1 MEEAMDWLYL
11 IGRTLFAMVFIGSGF
26 GHFSQANQMA
36 QYAGSKGVAAAKP
49 LVLLTGFMI
58 LMGGFSILLGLYMEI
73 GTWLLVLFLLPTS
86 FLMHNFWQ
94 DMDPMQQ
101 QVEGAMF
108 MKNIAL
114 SGAALIIYWVVQ
126 THGYG
131 PFVLGQPM

>member
-1 MEEAMDWLYL
+1 
-11 IGRTLFAMVFIGSGF
+11 
-26 GHFSQANQMA
+26 
-36 QYAGSKGVAAAKP
+36 
-49 LVLLTGFMI
+49 
-58 LMGGFSILLGLYMEI
+58 MGGFSILLGLYMEI

-131 PFVLGQPM
+131 PFVLRQPL